1 MSVIVEISN
10 IKNLQRLKALLGA
23 KDDAE
28 AVEISIEK
36 TIREYEPDSR
46 EADEHDL
53 SDEDWE
59 ELFSRPMIDSRVID
73 EAIRKERE

>member
-10 IKNLQRLKALLGA
+10 AENLRRLKDLLGA

-36 TIREYEPDSR
+36 TIREFEPSHSKSKDNDLP
-46 EADEHDL
+46 DEF
-53 SDEDWE
+53 WE
-59 ELFSRPMIDSRVID
+59 ELFSRPMISSSVID
-73 EAIRKERE
+73 EALRKERE

>member
-10 IKNLQRLKALLGA
+10 IENLRRLKTLLGA

-36 TIREYEPDSR
+36 TIREYEPDSP
-46 EADEHDL
+46 EANEHDL
-53 SDEDWE
+53 PDEDWE
-59 ELFSRPMIDSRVID
+59 ELFARPMIDARVVD
-73 EAIRKERE
+73 EALRKERE